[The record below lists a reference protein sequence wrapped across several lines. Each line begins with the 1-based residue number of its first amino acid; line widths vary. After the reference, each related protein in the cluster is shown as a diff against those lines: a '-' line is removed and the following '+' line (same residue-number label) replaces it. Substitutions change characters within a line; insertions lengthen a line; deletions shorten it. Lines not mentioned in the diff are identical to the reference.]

1 MAKKYKVKSDYTLLR
16 NRSQV
21 IDKGT
26 VYENNFLTINPSND
40 LYSDEGVTLYSDSN
54 FRFSYNTTPSL
65 YKKHSK
71 GAWLTPNNGGND
83 FWTRGD
89 VEDAPISDETIIRIK
104 PDYNSLRDFAYFG
117 SSVEMVKA
125 AVNDV
130 IMNFPAEI
138 YFSYDEFT
146 VPTDTDYVFCGYT
159 VYNDFGINLELDYVN
174 EATVSN
180 KMRYMCISS
189 NNYDLYDKDGVRV
202 SEGVTFKVSPKKFSC
217 DDDKNGGIFAVV
229 TINEKI
235 VINVYQKDG
244 VKSYYFPCK
253 KEEKD
258 SYLNG
263 YAGYYIRPCDIVI
276 NEFFATIDDFEYVLL
291 GKEGSVPYSAVFETP
306 YETDTGNKYTMESY
320 IWPSINNWNPIVSGP
335 EFDVYVSKLIKLAE
349 FSDIY
354 DSDNIWRMMTH
365 EAIKNLDWTYKK
377 YDGDD
382 VDEFS
387 DIDSARIARYVRIIG
402 RQFDGLKRYVDNI
415 KNHNKVSYDEKNNTP
430 DYELSDLLVD
440 NGWDVCTLNPTAQST
455 QYSDQLYKG
464 RKEGYSEVDMN
475 MAFMRN
481 LKINT
486 RYLTALRGTR
496 HGLDAMMGLLGL
508 KREDY
513 EITEHVNVFSGKG
526 GYCSTL
532 NSMAEYLNTEAAYY
546 DSSKINYPPY
556 NSVAAINSYKNYFYD
571 DYNEEMGE
579 EIDYL
584 KGIPVKKV
592 VVNDENGKILYE
604 YVVPWYDMNK
614 KYDGDWYFQSKGGWG
629 RRTKKVVN
637 PFSGKEVELTDVYS
651 ESDTYM
657 KYVNDV
663 TELLSFYGDEIKDGD
678 ICYVTDLGD
687 ISRYNGMIADSEY
700 SHYFILRNVDYS
712 TVFGT
717 INGNTGWEYISMSTL
732 TAGTSSEAQKVI
744 YLETLEEKYDG
755 NNPHVGYGDYD
766 DGKEYLDYMSDI
778 FKYANENNGFEMFT
792 KGDRERIKGF
802 AFNRKDEVD
811 NDKVWYYSNK
821 SNWANTKL
829 GKLNGN
835 NWTKQSDGA
844 FEKSIYSAATVESGY
859 AIYNEPSANSIVNV
873 KNMEIKFKTVNIPA
887 NIREEWKTY
896 IEGTAMNYITQ
907 MIPSTTIWS
916 YSFA

>member
-21 IDKGT
+21 IDRGT

-71 GAWLTPNNGGND
+71 GAWLNPDNSSNG
-83 FWTRGD
+83 FWTRED

-138 YFSYDEFT
+138 YFSNEDFQ
-146 VPTDTDYVFCGYT
+146 VPSGTGYTTLGGT

-174 EATVSN
+174 ESTVSN

-189 NNYDLYDKDGVRV
+189 ENYDLYEKGKRI
-202 SEGVTFKVSPKKFSC
+202 SEGVTFTVSPNKNFNC
-217 DDDKNGGIFAVV
+217 ETDKNGGTFATVRLSSGGK
-229 TINEKI
+229 TLDIT
-235 VINVYQKDG
+235 VYQKDG
-244 VKSYYFPCK
+244 VKSYYSNK
-253 KEEKD
+253 G
-258 SYLNG
+258 N
-263 YAGYYIRPCDIVI
+263 AGYSIRPCDVVI

-320 IWPSINNWNPIVSGP
+320 IWPSINDWNPVVSGP
-335 EFDVYVSKLIKLAE
+335 EFDIYVSKLIKLAE

-508 KREDY
+508 KQEDY
-513 EITEHVNVFSGKG
+513 EITEHVSIFSGKG

-546 DSSKINYPPY
+546 DSSKVNYPPY

-571 DYNEEMGE
+571 DYNEEMDE

-584 KGIPVKKV
+584 KGIPVKKA
-592 VVNDENGKILYE
+592 VVNDESGKILYE

-629 RRTKKVVN
+629 KRTKKVLN
-637 PFSGKEVELTDVYS
+637 PFGDKEVELTNVYS

-663 TELLSFYGDEIKDGD
+663 TELLSFYTDEIKDGD

-687 ISRYNGMIADSEY
+687 ISRYNGTITDSEY
-700 SHYFILRNVDYS
+700 SHYFILRSVDYS

-717 INGNTGWEYISMSTL
+717 VNGNTGWEYISMSDL
-732 TAGTSSEAQKVI
+732 AAGTSPEAQKVI

-766 DGKEYLDYMSDI
+766 NGEEYLDYMSDI
-778 FKYANENNGFEMFT
+778 FHYANNNNGFEMFT
-792 KGDRERIKGF
+792 TGDRERIKGF
-802 AFNRKDEVD
+802 AFSRKDEVD

-821 SNWANTKL
+821 ANWANTKL
-829 GKLNGN
+829 GKLNGKT
-835 NWTKQSDGA
+835 WTKQADESFD
-844 FEKSIYSAATVESGY
+844 KSQYSPAVVEEGHTPR
-859 AIYNEPSANSIVNV
+859 NEPSANSVVNV
-873 KNMEIKFKTVNIPA
+873 KNMEIKFNISKLPA
-887 NIREEWKTY
+887 EIQEGWKSY